1 MLSQLQNTE
10 AYQWE
15 KFLTV
20 SKKQIMAK
28 IRITQV
34 KSKNGKPER
43 QKRTLEALG
52 IRKLNHS
59 VEHEATP
66 QILGMVT
73 KVRHL
78 VKVENI

>member
-1 MLSQLQNTE
+1 MS
-10 AYQWE
+10 
-15 KFLTV
+15 
-20 SKKQIMAK
+20 K

-43 QKRTLEALG
+43 EKRTLEALG

-66 QILGMVT
+66 QIMGMVE

>member
-1 MLSQLQNTE
+1 
-10 AYQWE
+10 
-15 KFLTV
+15 
-20 SKKQIMAK
+20 MAK

-34 KSKNGKPER
+34 RSKNGRPER

-66 QILGMVT
+66 QILGMVE

-78 VKVENI
+78 VKIENI